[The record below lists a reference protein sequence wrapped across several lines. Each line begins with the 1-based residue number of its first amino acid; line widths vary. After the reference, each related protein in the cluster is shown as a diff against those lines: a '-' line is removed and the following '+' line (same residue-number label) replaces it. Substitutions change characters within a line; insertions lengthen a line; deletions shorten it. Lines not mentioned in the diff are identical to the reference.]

1 MKVTLWIDFYTRM
14 KSLKDTIG
22 ESAILPQPSSF
33 AKKKNYEFHE
43 VLGNG
48 TFGKVIRAAWHVP
61 PQQVL
66 VADHGAAAEEKPLD
80 SNTTSSSAS
89 SLSVRNARSSGRP
102 LSRKSSG
109 ITKDVALKVIPK
121 KKVKGNEEAV
131 WAEMNVLRGLDHPN
145 IVKFYEWFESRK
157 KYYLSFE
164 LATGG
169 ELFERISNRGKF
181 TEADAIYVVR
191 SILSGVKYLHDH
203 DIVHRDLKPENIL
216 YRTKAADSDIVIV
229 DFGIA
234 KHLHRPDEQLFSVA
248 GSFGYVAPE
257 VLTKTGHS
265 KKVDTWST
273 GIITYVML
281 CGYSPFRSNDP
292 QELIRETEECRLT
305 FHDRYWKNV
314 SALAKDFI
322 KALVNPDPVK
332 RLSAAEAL
340 RHPWLTEEIP
350 DELHDLIGLRE
361 NFNPKARW
369 RSAINS
375 AIAMGRLQRAGSNR
389 LERASTDTSERS
401 ESSSSGW
408 KTPKR
413 PSTPSLRTPES
424 RKSLGVNGLNGQ
436 TGGPVRRVSGDLK
449 NNEENDNVRVH
460 PPDENQPW
468 PLPREANTS
477 RRDVTTSNSDAVPL
491 SKEEPRRDNV
501 EGGSSSSPEAE
512 PKAAKGHISK
522 VRQMDEPRP
531 SGDSEILHI
540 PGSFDSSGSRR
551 RDGGEQ
557 HNGRDAEG
565 GHRHEHHWISLFRRL
580 GLHGGHDGRHAH
592 N

>member
-1 MKVTLWIDFYTRM
+1 M
-14 KSLKDTIG
+14 KSLRNTIG
-22 ESAILPQPSSF
+22 ESAILPQPPSF

-43 VLGNG
+43 VLGHG
-48 TFGKVIRAAWHVP
+48 TFGKVIRATWHVP

-66 VADHGAAAEEKPLD
+66 VADHGAAAEEKPLN
-80 SNTTSSSAS
+80 SSARSSSAS
-89 SLSVRNARSSGRP
+89 SLSMRSGRSSGRP
-102 LSRKSSG
+102 PSRKLSD

-145 IVKFYEWFESRK
+145 IVKFYEWFESRQ

-169 ELFERISNRGKF
+169 ELFERIANRGKF
-181 TEADAIYVVR
+181 TEADAIHVVR

-216 YRTKAADSDIVIV
+216 YRTKATDSDIVIV

-234 KHLHRPDEQLFSVA
+234 KHLHGPDEQLFSVA

-292 QELIRETEECRLT
+292 QELIRETEECRLL

-332 RLSAAEAL
+332 RLPAAEAL
-340 RHPWLTEEIP
+340 RHPWLTEEMP

-408 KTPKR
+408 RTPER
-413 PSTPSLRTPES
+413 LSTPLPRTSES
-424 RKSLGVNGLNGQ
+424 RKSLGVDVLNEQ
-436 TGGPVRRVSGDLK
+436 AGGSVRRLSVDLK
-449 NNEENDNVRVH
+449 NEENDNVRIH
-460 PPDENQPW
+460 PPDGDKDGQPW
-468 PLPREANTS
+468 PLPREADS
-477 RRDVTTSNSDAVPL
+477 SKRDFTTSNLDAVPL
-491 SKEEPRRDNV
+491 SKEEPKHDNV
-501 EGGSSSSPEAE
+501 EVGSSSSPEAE
-512 PKAAKGHISK
+512 PEVAKDHISK
-522 VRQMDEPRP
+522 VRQTDEPRP
-531 SGDSEILHI
+531 SGDSEILRI
-540 PGSFDSSGSRR
+540 PGSFDSSGGPRR
-551 RDGGEQ
+551 QDGGEQ
-557 HNGRDAEG
+557 RNERGSEG
-565 GHRHEHHWISLFRRL
+565 GHRPEHHWMNLFRRL
-580 GLHGGHDGRHAH
+580 GLHGGHSERHAH
-592 N
+592 K